1 MIDNLHGPIDKFFR
15 DRGTHLAAM
24 IAYFALLSLVPLIF
38 IALAVLGAF
47 GRAEESSYLVTELQS
62 LFPSQSID
70 DIVRVVRAI
79 QRNAATLGIV
89 GATFLLWSSLSLF
102 SVLESAFN
110 IVYGRPNR
118 SFLRGKLLA
127 SALLVM
133 SLVVLFAGLVMATFG
148 YALLRDF
155 APGIVSNDWVALT
168 LSLVVSTLAI
178 FLFLLAV
185 YSRLTNVELHF
196 RDVLPGSALAAVL
209 LQATFQVL
217 PTFFRLSGDAILSLR
232 ALGTPVLLLIWL
244 YVASNVIVLGAE
256 VNWWMSQDDGS
267 SEEDEA
273 AGLA

>member
-38 IALAVLGAF
+38 LSLAILGAF
-47 GRAEESSYLVTELQS
+47 GRAEESSSLVEELQA
-62 LFPSQSID
+62 LFPSQSIE
-70 DIVRVVRAI
+70 DIVSVVRAI

-89 GATFLLWSSLSLF
+89 GAVFLFWSSLSLF

-118 SFLRGKLLA
+118 PFLRGKALA
-127 SALLVM
+127 LVLLVA
-133 SLVVLFAGLVMATFG
+133 SLVVLFAGLVVGTFG
-148 YALLRDF
+148 YAVLRDF
-155 APGIVSNDWVALT
+155 APGFVASGWVAYV
-168 LSLVVSTLAI
+168 LSLLVSTGAI
-178 FLFLLAV
+178 FLFLLVV
-185 YSRLTNVELHF
+185 YSRLTNVQLHF
-196 RDVLPGSALAAVL
+196 RDVLPGAVLAAIL

-256 VNWWMSQDDGS
+256 VNWWMTQDDAV
-267 SEEDEA
+267 EDGEA

>member
-38 IALAVLGAF
+38 LSLAILGAF
-47 GRAEESSYLVTELQS
+47 GRAEESSYLVTELQA

-70 DIVRVVRAI
+70 DIVGVVRAI
-79 QRNAATLGIV
+79 QRNAATLGIL
-89 GATFLLWSSLSLF
+89 GAVFLFWSSLSLF

-110 IVYGRPNR
+110 IVYNRPNR
-118 SFLRGKLLA
+118 PFLRGKALA
-127 SALLVM
+127 LALLVA
-133 SLVVLFAGLVMATFG
+133 SLVVLFAGLVIGTFG
-148 YALLRDF
+148 YTLLHDF
-155 APGIVSNDWVALT
+155 APGFVSRGWVAYL
-168 LSLVVSTLAI
+168 LSLLVSTGAI
-178 FLFLLAV
+178 FLFLLVV
-185 YSRLTNVELHF
+185 YSRLTNIQLDF
-196 RDVLPGSALAAVL
+196 GDVLPGAVLAAVL

-256 VNWWMSQDDGS
+256 VNWWMTQDDAL
-267 SEEDEA
+267 EDGEA